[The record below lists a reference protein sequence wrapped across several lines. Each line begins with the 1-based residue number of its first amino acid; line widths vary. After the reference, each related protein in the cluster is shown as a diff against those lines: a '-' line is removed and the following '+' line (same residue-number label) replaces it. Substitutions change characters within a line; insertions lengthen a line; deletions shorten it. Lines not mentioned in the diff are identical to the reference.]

1 LISLSILYLL
11 INISTGGTIMFG
23 LIKKLFGAQPAE
35 KTVEAPYK
43 IETPVAEPTPAP
55 APVVETAPAVST
67 PKKKPA
73 PKKQSGAPKQGGKPR
88 GRKPKAK
95 AQ

>member
-1 LISLSILYLL
+1 
-11 INISTGGTIMFG
+11 MFG
-23 LIKKLFGAQPAE
+23 FIKKLFGAQPAE
-35 KTVEAPYK
+35 KTEVAPYK
-43 IETPVAEPTPAP
+43 IETPVAEPVP
-55 APVVETAPAVST
+55 APVVETAPAVAA

-73 PKKQSGAPKQGGKPR
+73 PKKQGSAPKQGSKPR